1 MATVSPG
8 KEDQDALAD
17 IDSVSKADLVDVVEP
32 DIAHANE
39 NIPRDVISPPSRP
52 RSLILDA
59 PVSGGGGGAGGGG
72 LYEHD
77 DKKEAADDLD
87 TFGSTDLPEH
97 LVSPGSAASSSLYSP
112 QCQTLK
118 GEFSKDGDLVLFT
131 ADNLQEQ
138 IRRSSPLDRKG
149 DLASSFARSRAS
161 SMQSLRSSAVSSC
174 ASSRSP
180 SICGGG
186 HPGVTLPPIDPW
198 ALLDL
203 EGQSRILA
211 QNVNGML
218 TKLNDHVK
226 EMSAVTAECVD
237 LYKNGVDTTCDAV
250 DLSIKSM
257 YAFMAKSEELNNQ
270 MRPMHQTAHKIKEIK
285 RLLDIFETQTNKML
299 VNNK

>member
-1 MATVSPG
+1 MAS
-8 KEDQDALAD
+8 
-17 IDSVSKADLVDVVEP
+17 DVVEDTVSDGLKEEEKERKGP
-32 DIAHANE
+32 SANE
-39 NIPRDVISPPSRP
+39 NILSPVDNVDVATPRDVISPPSRP
-52 RSLILDA
+52 RSLVLDTHDL
-59 PVSGGGGGAGGGG
+59 GGGGGADDVD
-72 LYEHD
+72 D
-77 DKKEAADDLD
+77 DKDAAEDLD
-87 TFGSTDLPEH
+87 TFGSSDLPDH

-112 QCQTLK
+112 QHQTLK
-118 GEFSKDGDLVLFT
+118 GEFSKDGDLVTFT

-161 SMQSLRSSAVSSC
+161 SMQSLRSSVVSSC

-203 EGQSRILA
+203 EGQSRTLA

-218 TKLNDHVK
+218 TKLEDHVK
-226 EMSAVTAECVD
+226 EMSLVTMECVD
-237 LYKNGVDTTCDAV
+237 LYKNGVDSTCDAV

>member
-1 MATVSPG
+1 MSAEDSPRDTNDDH
-8 KEDQDALAD
+8 EDD
-17 IDSVSKADLVDVVEP
+17 
-32 DIAHANE
+32 DIASTDTNHDGGST
-39 NIPRDVISPPSRP
+39 PRDVISPPSRP
-52 RSLILDA
+52 RSLVLETLDGEEGKLTSA
-59 PVSGGGGGAGGGG
+59 LLKGAD
-72 LYEHD
+72 E
-77 DKKEAADDLD
+77 LD
-87 TFGSTDLPEH
+87 TGSTDLPEH

-112 QCQTLK
+112 QHQTLK
-118 GEFSKDGDLVLFT
+118 GEFSKEGDLVIFT

-149 DLASSFARSRAS
+149 DLSSFARSRAS

-186 HPGVTLPPIDPW
+186 NLGVTLPPIDPW

-203 EGQSRILA
+203 EGQSRVLA
-211 QNVNGML
+211 QNVNSML
-218 TKLNDHVK
+218 AKLNDHVK
-226 EMSAVTAECVD
+226 EMSAVTSDCVD
-237 LYKNGVDTTCDAV
+237 IYKNGVDSTCDAV

-285 RLLDIFETQTNKML
+285 RLLDMFETQTNKML

>member
-1 MATVSPG
+1 MSSDDATVETIGSAD
-8 KEDQDALAD
+8 EETNETVVSSDANRD
-17 IDSVSKADLVDVVEP
+17 DVEGGGST
-32 DIAHANE
+32 
-39 NIPRDVISPPSRP
+39 PRDVISPPSRP
-52 RSLILDA
+52 RSLVLESLDGEDGIK
-59 PVSGGGGGAGGGG
+59 PSGLSKGV
-72 LYEHD
+72 
-77 DKKEAADDLD
+77 DDLD
-87 TFGSTDLPEH
+87 TGSTDLPEN

-112 QCQTLK
+112 QHQTLK
-118 GEFSKDGDLVLFT
+118 GEFSKEGDLVFFT

-149 DLASSFARSRAS
+149 ELSSFGRSRAS

-186 HPGVTLPPIDPW
+186 LPGVTLPPIDPW

-203 EGQSRILA
+203 ESQSRVLA
-211 QNVNGML
+211 QNVNSML
-218 TKLNDHVK
+218 AKLNDHVK
-226 EMSAVTAECVD
+226 EMSNVTSECVD
-237 LYKNGVDTTCDAV
+237 IYKNGVDSTCDSV

>member
-1 MATVSPG
+1 MSSDGTNNEMEKISDG
-8 KEDQDALAD
+8 SALGPENQNPDDMD
-17 IDSVSKADLVDVVEP
+17 I
-32 DIAHANE
+32 
-39 NIPRDVISPPSRP
+39 RDMISPPSRP
-52 RSLILDA
+52 RSLVLD
-59 PVSGGGGGAGGGG
+59 VGGGN
-72 LYEHD
+72 D
-77 DKKEAADDLD
+77 ADIKDAEDLD
-87 TFGSTDLPEH
+87 TFGSTDLPDH

-112 QCQTLK
+112 QHQTLK
-118 GEFSKDGDLVLFT
+118 GEFSKEGDLVLFT

-161 SMQSLRSSAVSSC
+161 SMQSLKSSAVSSC

-186 HPGVTLPPIDPW
+186 HPGATLPPIDPW

-270 MRPMHQTAHKIKEIK
+270 MRPMHHTAHKIKEIK

-299 VNNK
+299 NNK

>member
-1 MATVSPG
+1 MKG
-8 KEDQDALAD
+8 
-17 IDSVSKADLVDVVEP
+17 
-32 DIAHANE
+32 
-39 NIPRDVISPPSRP
+39 
-52 RSLILDA
+52 
-59 PVSGGGGGAGGGG
+59 
-72 LYEHD
+72 
-77 DKKEAADDLD
+77 ADDLD
-87 TFGSTDLPEH
+87 TGSTDLPDH

-112 QCQTLK
+112 QHQRLK
-118 GEFSKDGDLVLFT
+118 GEFSKEGDLVLFT

-211 QNVNGML
+211 QNVNHML
-218 TKLNDHVK
+218 GKLNDHVK

>member
-1 MATVSPG
+1 MAS
-8 KEDQDALAD
+8 EDAPKDLDDSEEQADNDPANSDLNREDA
-17 IDSVSKADLVDVVEP
+17 P
-32 DIAHANE
+32 T
-39 NIPRDVISPPSRP
+39 PRDVISPPSRP
-52 RSLILDA
+52 RSLVLETLI
-59 PVSGGGGGAGGGG
+59 
-72 LYEHD
+72 D
-77 DKKEAADDLD
+77 DGDLEGQITNNTLLSKGVDDLD
-87 TFGSTDLPEH
+87 TGSTDLPDH

-112 QCQTLK
+112 QHQTLK
-118 GEFSKDGDLVLFT
+118 GEFSKEGDLVIFT

-149 DLASSFARSRAS
+149 DLSSFARSRAS

-203 EGQSRILA
+203 EGQSRVLA
-211 QNVNGML
+211 QNVDNML

-226 EMSAVTAECVD
+226 EMSSVTSECVD
-237 LYKNGVDTTCDAV
+237 IYKNGVDSTCDAV